1 MHRAAA
7 LPVSTGPVCHW
18 TSHCPRRRSC
28 CPGSGGARADPSGP
42 WWTKNNGA
50 IITVAP
56 CAAFIAYCGILLLLK
71 ESRGLDV

>member
-28 CPGSGGARADPSGP
+28 CPGSGGARRFVRSVLEQEQWSDHHGRAVRG
-42 WWTKNNGA
+42 
-50 IITVAP
+50 I
-56 CAAFIAYCGILLLLK
+56 YCGILLLLK
-71 ESRGLDV
+71 VSRGPDV